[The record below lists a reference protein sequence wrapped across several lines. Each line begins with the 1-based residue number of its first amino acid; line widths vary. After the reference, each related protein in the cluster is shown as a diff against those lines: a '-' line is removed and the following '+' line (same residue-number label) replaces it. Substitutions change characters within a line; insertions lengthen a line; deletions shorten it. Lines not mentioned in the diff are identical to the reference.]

1 LSAQASFGTL
11 SVALISCAADQS
23 GDLWIDVRAEN
34 SGSSPIDWSPAPE
47 VQRSGS
53 VVAVADYSRSSQLP
67 GTLEAGQVVAG
78 WLRLG
83 PANHIRGDAQ
93 VAVVFRDVAE
103 NGYRQVGDLGLVT
116 TLC

>member
-1 LSAQASFGTL
+1 MSAQASFGTL
-11 SVALISCAADQS
+11 SVALISCSADQG

-34 SGSSPIDWSPAPE
+34 SGSGPIDWSPAPE
-47 VQRSGS
+47 VQRSGN
-53 VVAVADYSRSSQLP
+53 VLAVADYSRSSQLP

-83 PANHIRGDAQ
+83 PATHIRGHPS

-103 NGYRQVGDLGLVT
+103 NGYRQIGDLVLVSQ
-116 TLC
+116 LC